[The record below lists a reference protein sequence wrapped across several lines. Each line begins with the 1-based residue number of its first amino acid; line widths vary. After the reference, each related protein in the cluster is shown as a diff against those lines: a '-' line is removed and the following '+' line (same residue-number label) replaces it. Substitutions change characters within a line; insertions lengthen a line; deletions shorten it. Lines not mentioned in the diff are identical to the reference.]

1 MPRIGTLLLVLSFL
15 SACSPPEPVRIGFL
29 GGLSGYVA
37 DLGEAGRNGAQIA
50 IEETNRAGGIGGRQ
64 VELIVRDDGQQPEK
78 AIAAVNELVAARVEA
93 IVGPMTSAMA
103 EVVLPLAERAGVVLV
118 SPTVTARNFFG
129 LDDHLF
135 LIMSSTLDEAALS
148 ADYHFTQSGVRRV
161 VAIHDTRNRS
171 YTESWLRDFMAE
183 FQERGGDVIPIAFE
197 SGPAVDSGK
206 IISEA
211 LGKRP
216 DAIVLISNAFDAAR
230 FAQKVRDSNSA
241 ILLFATQWASTERLI
256 EFGGKAVEGMV
267 LHNYF
272 DRDSKE
278 PQLQKLR
285 QTYSE
290 RFQRDPDFAVVAA
303 YDATRAVL
311 EGLARRTA
319 GQSLAEAL
327 LTRGPFTGAEAG
339 ISFNGNGDSRRI
351 PHVTVVRDGR
361 FVTVR

>member
-1 MPRIGTLLLVLSFL
+1 MLRIGTFLLVFGFL
-15 SACSPPEPVRIGFL
+15 NGCTPHEPLRIGFL

-50 IEETNRAGGIGGRQ
+50 IDETNRAGGIDGRP
-64 VELIVRDDGQQPEK
+64 VELVVRDDSQLPEK
-78 AIAAVNELVAARVEA
+78 AIAAVNDLVAARVEA

-129 LDDHLF
+129 LKDHLF

-197 SGPAVDSGK
+197 SGPAVDSGA
-206 IISEA
+206 IIREA

-216 DAIVLISNAFDAAR
+216 DAIVLITNAFDAAR
-230 FAQKVRDSNSA
+230 FAQKVRDSDSRT
-241 ILLFATQWASTERLI
+241 LLFATQWASTERLI

-272 DRDSKE
+272 DRDSKAPE
-278 PQLQKLR
+278 LQRLR
-285 QTYSE
+285 QKYVE
-290 RFQRDPDFAVVAA
+290 RFQRDLDFAVVAA
-303 YDATRAVL
+303 YDATKAVL

-327 LTRGPFTGAEAG
+327 QTRGPFTGAEAG
-339 ISFNGNGDSRRI
+339 ISFNSNGDSRRI
-351 PHVTVVRDGR
+351 PHVTVVRDGH
-361 FVTVR
+361 FATVR

>member
-1 MPRIGTLLLVLSFL
+1 MLRIGTFLLVFGVL
-15 SACSPPEPVRIGFL
+15 SACSPREPLRIAFL

-37 DLGEAGRNGAQIA
+37 DLGESGRNGVQIA
-50 IEETNRAGGIGGRQ
+50 IEEANRAGGIDGRP

-78 AIAAVNELVAARVEA
+78 AIAAMNDLVAAHVEA

-129 LDDHLF
+129 INDHLF

-171 YTESWLRDFMAE
+171 FTESWLRDFMAE
-183 FQERGGDVIPIAFE
+183 FQGRGGDVIPVAFE
-197 SGPAVDSGK
+197 SGPAVDSGAV
-206 IISEA
+206 IREA

-230 FAQKVRDSNSA
+230 FAQKVRDSDSG
-241 ILLFATQWASTERLI
+241 ILLFATQWASTDRLI

-272 DRDSKE
+272 DRDSKV
-278 PQLQKLR
+278 PQLQQLR
-285 QTYSE
+285 QKYAE
-290 RFQRDPDFAVVAA
+290 HFQRDPDFAAIAA
-303 YDATRAVL
+303 YDATKVVL
-311 EGLARRTA
+311 EGLARRTE

-327 LTRGPFTGAEAG
+327 LTRGPFTGAEGG
-339 ISFNGNGDSRRI
+339 ISFNSNGDSRRV
-351 PHVTVVRDGR
+351 PHVAVVRDGK
-361 FVTVR
+361 FAAVR